1 MAENE
6 VTTVASTSVKKLKEY
21 EVQRSMKWVNFTTTV
36 QATSEEEAIEVAAK
50 LGCGA
55 ATVTAKNEEVTSLED
70 IFNACWH
77 VEANRTDDYGDD
89 DEDDEEED

>member
-50 LGCGA
+50 LGVGR
-55 ATVTAKNEEVTSLED
+55 LP
-70 IFNACWH
+70 
-77 VEANRTDDYGDD
+77 
-89 DEDDEEED
+89 